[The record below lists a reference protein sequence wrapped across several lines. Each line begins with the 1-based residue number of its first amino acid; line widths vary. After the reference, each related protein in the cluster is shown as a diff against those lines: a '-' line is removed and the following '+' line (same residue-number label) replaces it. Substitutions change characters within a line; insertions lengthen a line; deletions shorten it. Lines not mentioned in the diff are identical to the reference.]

1 MLFDK
6 KPKLYD
12 KDGNEV
18 QGPPQDGVVYYDKD
32 GNELK
37 MPSKGKPGP
46 GGPGG
51 FGGPGHGHPNGQPP
65 KLYDKDS

>member
-18 QGPPQDGVVYYDKD
+18 QGCCVDGRRSGISEVCPTNAEHLRED
-32 GNELK
+32 GADWSAVSASVRSCQQWAYQL
-37 MPSKGKPGP
+37 
-46 GGPGG
+46 
-51 FGGPGHGHPNGQPP
+51 Q
-65 KLYDKDS
+65 